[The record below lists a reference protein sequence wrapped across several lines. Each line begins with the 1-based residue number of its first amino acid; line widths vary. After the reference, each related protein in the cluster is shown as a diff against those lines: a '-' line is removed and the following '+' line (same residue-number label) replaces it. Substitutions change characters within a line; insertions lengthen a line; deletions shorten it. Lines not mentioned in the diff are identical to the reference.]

1 MSEIARHQLLIT
13 LVHGTWGRGFFPKEY
28 RARRRWLGLLS
39 PAPPPWFHEN
49 SLFCNRLKTQLENEN
64 IAATFRAFQWS
75 GTNSVF
81 HRARAADELS
91 SLLASDP
98 DNANSI
104 VIAHS
109 HGGNLAFRAISKLGG
124 RGATIHLITLATPF
138 LRAFPTWSGPSFRD
152 VVPYL
157 YVATGWALL
166 PIMTLP
172 LEAYP
177 RWAIIVAGLI
187 AFVMTFV
194 AASLLVLLIVNPP
207 PTSVTWFGTWLNRQT
222 KTWARRPFILAEAV
236 NYDSVGPA
244 APNLL
249 VIRGVDDEAALALAF
264 GSIATAINRFVLRA
278 MWKWINLLIIPLG
291 IGVLV
296 ESFVRSG
303 LDPDLFFE
311 RIFGDNPGT
320 PVLILFL
327 GLGVAMVSTF
337 ILLLVPALFNG
348 RFGREFLI
356 GAIRC
361 EIATDSTPDSVR
373 ARIITLETPY
383 QPLVPN
389 TSIRPTWR
397 TALSPQDFSLRM
409 RHKIYDHP
417 DCVPGIVKWIKE
429 HIR

>member
-1 MSEIARHQLLIT
+1 
-13 LVHGTWGRGFFPKEY
+13 
-28 RARRRWLGLLS
+28 
-39 PAPPPWFHEN
+39 
-49 SLFCNRLKTQLENEN
+49 
-64 IAATFRAFQWS
+64 
-75 GTNSVF
+75 
-81 HRARAADELS
+81 
-91 SLLASDP
+91 
-98 DNANSI
+98 
-104 VIAHS
+104 
-109 HGGNLAFRAISKLGG
+109 
-124 RGATIHLITLATPF
+124 
-138 LRAFPTWSGPSFRD
+138 
-152 VVPYL
+152 
-157 YVATGWALL
+157 
-166 PIMTLP
+166 
-172 LEAYP
+172 
-177 RWAIIVAGLI
+177 
-187 AFVMTFV
+187 
-194 AASLLVLLIVNPP
+194 
-207 PTSVTWFGTWLNRQT
+207 
-222 KTWARRPFILAEAV
+222 V

-249 VIRGVDDEAALALAF
+249 VIRGVDDEASLALAF

-278 MWKWINLLIIPLG
+278 MWKWINLLIIPLSV
-291 IGVLV
+291 GVLV

-303 LDPDLFFE
+303 LDSDLFFE

-409 RHKIYDHP
+409 RHKIYDYP